1 MNNYGVS
8 GLLERYQKLIELS
21 RDLTSTL
28 DLGALLDH
36 IVNAAAN
43 LCHAEAASILL
54 YDEIHQQLYF
64 QAASNLDAPKMK
76 GLIVPVDSSIAG
88 WIIRNQEAVIVSDA
102 QNDPRHFGNIGKAT
116 NVETRSLLGVPLS
129 TKDKS
134 IGVLEAI
141 NKQDGEFSEE
151 DKELLMALGSQAA
164 IAIENT
170 RLFQQSD
177 LISELVHEIR
187 TPLASLS
194 AATHLLRRVELK
206 EDLRESIM
214 ETMEQE
220 IQRLATLTTAFLDFA
235 RLESGRT
242 QFNFELVKLNE
253 VLVECVVI
261 ISSKTEQKNQRMI
274 TEIAES
280 IPLIVADY
288 DKIKQVG
295 LNLLSNAVKYT
306 PEGGLIRLSASA
318 RGEEVVFHIT
328 DNGSGIPPESLP
340 HLFEKF
346 YRVPGVERT
355 SQGTGLGLS
364 ICQHIIEAHSG
375 HIEVQSQLGRGTTFS
390 VYLPSRPKTKTGSL
404 QLPGLA

>member
-1 MNNYGVS
+1 
-8 GLLERYQKLIELS
+8 LLN
-21 RDLTSTL
+21 
-28 DLGALLDH
+28 H
-36 IVNAAAN
+36 IVDAAAS

-64 QAASNLDAPKMK
+64 QAATNLDARTMK

-88 WIIRNQEAVIVSDA
+88 WIIRNQEPIIVCDA
-102 QNDPRHFGNIGKAT
+102 QHDPRHFGNIGKAT

-141 NKQDGEFSEE
+141 NKQHGDFSEE
-151 DKELLMALGSQAA
+151 DQELLMALGSQAA

-194 AATHLLRRVELK
+194 AATHLLRRVDLK
-206 EDLRESIM
+206 EDLRENIM

-220 IQRLATLTTAFLDFA
+220 IQRLSTLTTAFLDFA

-242 QFNFELVKLNE
+242 QFSFELVKLNE
-253 VLVECVVI
+253 ILIECVVI
-261 ISSKTEQKNQRMI
+261 ISSKIEQKNQRII
-274 TEIAES
+274 TEIADA

-306 PEGGLIRLSASA
+306 PEGGLIKLTATSG
-318 RGEEVVFHIT
+318 GEEVFFRIT
-328 DNGSGIPPESLP
+328 DTGPGIPPESMP

-364 ICQHIIEAHSG
+364 ICQRIVEAHSG
-375 HIEVQSQLGRGTTFS
+375 HIEVQSRVGKGTTFS
-390 VYLPSRPKTKTGSL
+390 VYLPSRPKSKTGSL
-404 QLPGLA
+404 ILPGIS

>member
-1 MNNYGVS
+1 
-8 GLLERYQKLIELS
+8 
-21 RDLTSTL
+21 
-28 DLGALLDH
+28 
-36 IVNAAAN
+36 
-43 LCHAEAASILL
+43 LL

-64 QAASNLDAPKMK
+64 QAASNLDAPMMK
-76 GLIVPVDSSIAG
+76 GLIVPVENSIAG
-88 WIIRNQEAVIVSDA
+88 WIIRNQEPVIVYDTK
-102 QNDPRHFGNIGKAT
+102 NDPRHFGNIGKVT

-141 NKQDGEFSEE
+141 NKKQGGFSQEDQD
-151 DKELLMALGSQAA
+151 LLMALGSQAA

-194 AATHLLRRVELK
+194 AAIHLLRRVEIK
-206 EDLRESIM
+206 EDLRENIM

-220 IQRLATLTTAFLDFA
+220 IQRLSTLTTAFLDFA

-242 QFNFELVKLNE
+242 QFNFELVRINE
-253 VLVECVVI
+253 VLIECVVI
-261 ISSKTEQKNQRMI
+261 ISSKAEQKNQRMI
-274 TEIAES
+274 TEIAEN

-306 PEGGLIRLSASA
+306 PDGGLITLAA
-318 RGEEVVFHIT
+318 TTRGDEVVFEIS
-328 DNGSGIPPESLP
+328 DSGPGIPPENLP

-346 YRVPGVERT
+346 YRVPGVEHT

-364 ICQHIIEAHSG
+364 ICQRIIEAHSG
-375 HIEVQSQLGRGTTFS
+375 RIEVQSQVGMGTKFS
-390 VYLPSRPKTKTGSL
+390 VYLPPRPKSKTGNL
-404 QLPGLA
+404 HLPNL

>member
-1 MNNYGVS
+1 MHV
-8 GLLERYQKLIELS
+8 LV
-21 RDLTSTL
+21 
-28 DLGALLDH
+28 ALALF
-36 IVNAAAN
+36 VA
-43 LCHAEAASILL
+43 
-54 YDEIHQQLYF
+54 QVK
-64 QAASNLDAPKMK
+64 SNSARV
-76 GLIVPVDSSIAG
+76 G
-88 WIIRNQEAVIVSDA
+88 
-102 QNDPRHFGNIGKAT
+102 NDPRHFGNIGKAT
-116 NVETRSLLGVPLS
+116 NVETRTLLGVPLS

-141 NKQDGEFSEE
+141 NKQHGDFSKE
-151 DKELLMALGSQAA
+151 DQELLMALGSQAA

-194 AATHLLRRVELK
+194 AAIHLIRRVDLK
-206 EDLRESIM
+206 EDLRENIM

-220 IQRLATLTTAFLDFA
+220 IQRLSTLTTAFLDFA

-242 QFNFELVKLNE
+242 QFSFELVRLNE
-253 VLVECVVI
+253 ILIECVVI

-274 TEIAES
+274 TEIADG

-306 PEGGLIRLSASA
+306 PEGGLIRLTATS
-318 RGEEVVFHIT
+318 RGDEVYFQVT
-328 DNGSGIPPESLP
+328 DTGPGIPPESLP

-346 YRVPGVERT
+346 YRVPGIERT

-364 ICQHIIEAHSG
+364 ICQRIVEAHSG
-375 HIEVQSQLGRGTTFS
+375 RIEVQSHVGKGTTFS
-390 VYLPSRPKTKTGSL
+390 VYLPSRPKSKTGSL
-404 QLPGLA
+404 ILPGVS

>member
-1 MNNYGVS
+1 MNESVSS

-28 DLGALLDH
+28 DLSTLLDH
-36 IVNAAAN
+36 IVGAAAN

-54 YDEIHQQLYF
+54 YDEIHQQLFF
-64 QAASNLDAPKMK
+64 QAATNLDAPKMK
-76 GLIVPVDSSIAG
+76 GLIVPVESSIAG
-88 WIIRNQEAVIVSDA
+88 WIIRNQAPIIVGDA
-102 QNDPRHFGNIGKAT
+102 QHDPRHFGNIGRIT

-129 TKDKS
+129 TKEKS

-141 NKQDGEFSEE
+141 NKQYGEFSLE
-151 DKELLMALGSQAA
+151 DQELLIALGSQAA

-194 AATHLLRRVELK
+194 AATHLLSRVDLK
-206 EDLRESIM
+206 EDLRENIM
-214 ETMEQE
+214 ETMDQE
-220 IQRLATLTTAFLDFA
+220 IQRLSTLTTAFLDFA

-253 VLVECVVI
+253 ILIECVVI
-261 ISSKTEQKNQRMI
+261 ISSEIEQKNQRMI
-274 TEIAES
+274 SEIAES

-295 LNLLSNAVKYT
+295 LNLLSNAVKYS
-306 PEGGLIRLSASA
+306 PEGGLIKLSATSK
-318 RGEEVVFHIT
+318 GEEVVFQIT
-328 DNGSGIPPESLP
+328 DTGPGIPPESLP

-364 ICQHIIEAHSG
+364 ICQRIVDAHSG
-375 HIEVQSQLGRGTTFS
+375 HIEVQSQVGKGTIFS
-390 VYLPSRPKTKTGSL
+390 VYLPSRPKSKTGNL
-404 QLPGLA
+404 VLVPIP